1 MVMAWLMWVLLGLGV
16 LAIVLATT
24 GALPRFR
31 GAGRGRAPRRVANSA
46 VLLSSPLV
54 RNRVRRR
61 RALHAA
67 LGALVVVGLV
77 AASMMAGRPVNRT
90 VRNNAMA
97 SRDIVLCLDVSTS
110 MLTTDVEI
118 LDTFSKMLD
127 TFEGERVALVA
138 WNTTA
143 QTMVPLTD
151 DYDLLR
157 DQFEVAADALN
168 FKPTYLNPYEEKYYQ
183 TFGGTLLTDVDASSL
198 IGDGLASCSLAFDTK
213 VEDRSRSIVLASDNQ
228 VVDPSGLQVYS
239 LSQAADL
246 AGQEDIRLFSLFG
259 SDPTTVDPSLT
270 GMTLPEARNDL
281 RTVTEEHG
289 GFFYEVS
296 DPGARGRDH
305 LREVG
310 AAPDD
315 GQCVRAGL
323 DGLDDGGFVSLVG
336 QERHPVDGAHGDP
349 TGTAARESAEVWAAR
364 RAGTESASARISMRC
379 PRCVWEDEASMTR
392 TKVKVP
398 SISRAWLSAWFGLRA
413 GVAHSRSRVPSAT
426 PSGRPALTVTAT
438 RSTEASVP
446 LPAASARSSRM
457 MSWPGVSTRAAR
469 LPAGT
474 SELGA

>member
-228 VVDPSGLQVYS
+228 AVDPEHQQVYS
-239 LSQAADL
+239 LAEAADL
-246 AGQEDIRLFSLFG
+246 ASQENIRLFSLFG
-259 SDPTTVDPSLT
+259 SDPTTVDPKLS
-270 GMTLPEARNDL
+270 GMTLDQARQDL
-281 RTVTEEHG
+281 RTVTEDHG
-289 GFFYEVS
+289 GFFYEVD
-296 DPGARGRDH
+296 DPKA
-305 LREVG
+305 
-310 AAPDD
+310 
-315 GQCVRAGL
+315 
-323 DGLDDGGFVSLVG
+323 
-336 QERHPVDGAHGDP
+336 VDGIVKELEADQATMLEGDSEVRVTDVP
-349 TGTAARESAEVWAAR
+349 QGYAVWLVTAVVALLVVTAWR
-364 RAGTESASARISMRC
+364 RA
-379 PRCVWEDEASMTR
+379 
-392 TKVKVP
+392 
-398 SISRAWLSAWFGLRA
+398 
-413 GVAHSRSRVPSAT
+413 
-426 PSGRPALTVTAT
+426 
-438 RSTEASVP
+438 
-446 LPAASARSSRM
+446 
-457 MSWPGVSTRAAR
+457 
-469 LPAGT
+469 
-474 SELGA
+474 

>member
-143 QTMVPLTD
+143 QTMVPLT
-151 DYDLLR
+151 
-157 DQFEVAADALN
+157 
-168 FKPTYLNPYEEKYYQ
+168 PM
-183 TFGGTLLTDVDASSL
+183 
-198 IGDGLASCSLAFDTK
+198 
-213 VEDRSRSIVLASDNQ
+213 
-228 VVDPSGLQVYS
+228 
-239 LSQAADL
+239 
-246 AGQEDIRLFSLFG
+246 
-259 SDPTTVDPSLT
+259 TTT
-270 GMTLPEARNDL
+270 
-281 RTVTEEHG
+281 
-289 GFFYEVS
+289 
-296 DPGARGRDH
+296 
-305 LREVG
+305 
-310 AAPDD
+310 
-315 GQCVRAGL
+315 C
-323 DGLDDGGFVSLVG
+323 
-336 QERHPVDGAHGDP
+336 
-349 TGTAARESAEVWAAR
+349 
-364 RAGTESASARISMRC
+364 C
-379 PRCVWEDEASMTR
+379 
-392 TKVKVP
+392 
-398 SISRAWLSAWFGLRA
+398 
-413 GVAHSRSRVPSAT
+413 AT
-426 PSGRPALTVTAT
+426 
-438 RSTEASVP
+438 
-446 LPAASARSSRM
+446 SSRWRPM
-457 MSWPGVSTRAAR
+457 R
-469 LPAGT
+469 
-474 SELGA
+474 